1 MKALAR
7 TGPPAGGLVLKQE
20 EKKLIT
26 LKEVIRSMVNNL
38 SHDFHMSSN
47 DARLLITKAIAD
59 LSPAIKDRFRYFQGN
74 GIIDIMP
81 KLRARKIRISHM
93 KSIRAL
99 EHALNEHKALQ
110 EEMQEEKN
118 EDVAESFYHEE
129 IIDFIERKIEA
140 LQVNR
145 GK

>member
-1 MKALAR
+1 MA
-7 TGPPAGGLVLKQE
+7 
-20 EKKLIT
+20 
-26 LKEVIRSMVNNL
+26 NNL
-38 SHDFHMSSN
+38 SRDFHMSNN
-47 DARLLITKAIAD
+47 DARLLITKAID
-59 LSPAIKDRFRYFQGN
+59 NLYPEIKKRFQYFHDK

-81 KLRARKIRISHM
+81 KLRARKTQVSHM

-110 EEMQEEKN
+110 EEMQEETR
-118 EDVAESFYHEE
+118 EDLAESFYHEE
-129 IIDFIERKIEA
+129 VIDFIEKKIEA